1 MASITELRVPQI
13 TPNTHIVGLCGVN
26 DWKYPDGVRAS
37 DPIRDGWMV
46 SDFYLLN
53 HLFQGSGKTQTWW
66 SCLDPEELVSR
77 HGEYLHG
84 NCFRE
89 RRVVLDHSQK
99 ADRTTLHITSAEELL
114 CQFLEY
120 FRQLCE
126 RACKAEEPILLCAFC
141 HGDRDT
147 YGLEI
152 GGEEEDGPLLSVEEI
167 SNILAVNENLKISIM
182 MTSCFSGGWTVTPL
196 LRSNTRASK
205 ATILTAAGPNMES
218 ESWGATASLGRTCG
232 SIYISAVVSALEA
245 EAREEIAGGTQ
256 ITTKEFAGAITNQLV
271 NVVDPRFG
279 TVHDHQ
285 FEVQDE
291 AWTDPYHK
299 RTNLPAVPCHK
310 LLMQLRTV
318 PPREVTD
325 VRLDRSASLAEIEE
339 WEHSHSTAAH
349 ALIAASNYGGS
360 MSAVRKAIRKKAMAY
375 MKGFP
380 GRDGLSEN
388 IGPHSVIKKCIE
400 KPNLLEE
407 DGWEYAWSLLHYR
420 MGAME
425 VAERLANRLGLEAP
439 KGPQWD
445 KDDWLKKNDGTQ
457 LKEKVGEC
465 LRLVVENKLIPTFPG
480 TRKYYDKPLWYLAIH
495 LAQSGLSRAD
505 VQSRLGIAQ
514 KIVQTTVT
522 SNVQEVKAKVTLSR
536 KAGVWFVSLK
546 ERIRS
551 LSPSKRL
558 SGSYSS
564 SSRPRLSLEG
574 PKQGPRQDK
583 SRPGSSRQHGEG

>member
-1 MASITELRVPQI
+1 MASVTELRVPQI

-26 DWKYPDGVRAS
+26 NWKHLDGIQAS
-37 DPIRDGWMV
+37 DPTRDGWMI

-53 HLFQGSGKTQTWW
+53 HLFKGSGKTQTWW
-66 SCLDPEELVSR
+66 SCLDPDELVNR

-99 ADRTTLHITSAEELL
+99 PDRTTLHITSPKELL
-114 CQFLEY
+114 HQFLQY
-120 FRQLCE
+120 FQELCA
-126 RACKAEEPILLCAFC
+126 RACKAEEPILMCVFC

-167 SNILAVNENLKISIM
+167 SNILAVNENLNISIM

-196 LRSNTRASK
+196 LRSETQASK
-205 ATILTAAGPNMES
+205 ATIFTAAGKNTLS
-218 ESWGATASLGRTCG
+218 ESWCATESLGLTCG
-232 SIYISAVVSALEA
+232 SIYVSAVVKTLEA
-245 EAREEIAGGTQ
+245 EAKEEIAGGTEV
-256 ITTKEFAGAITNQLV
+256 TTKECAGSITNQLV

-279 TVHDHQ
+279 TIHEHQ
-285 FEVQDE
+285 FEVQDK

-299 RTNLPAVPCHK
+299 RTSLPAIPYHD
-310 LLMQLRTV
+310 LLMQLRIV

-325 VRLDRSASLAEIEE
+325 VRLDRGASLAEIKE
-339 WEHSHSTAAH
+339 WERSHPTAAH

-360 MSAVRKAIRKKAMAY
+360 MSAVRKAIRKEAIAY

-388 IGPHSVIKKCIE
+388 VGPHSVIKKCID
-400 KPNLLEE
+400 KPDILDD

-420 MGAME
+420 KGAMQ

-445 KDDWLKKNDGTQ
+445 KDDWLMKHNGTQ
-457 LKEKVGEC
+457 LKRKAEEYM
-465 LRLVVENKLIPTFPG
+465 RLVVDSRLIPTFPG
-480 TRKYYDKPLWYLAIH
+480 TRKYYEKPLWYLAITF
-495 LAQSGLSRAD
+495 AQSGMSKAD
-505 VQSRLGIAQ
+505 VQSCLGIAQ

-522 SNVQEVKAKVTLSR
+522 SNVQEVKWVNPETM
-536 KAGVWFVSLK
+536 SLD
-546 ERIRS
+546 S
-551 LSPSKRL
+551 V
-558 SGSYSS
+558 GT
-564 SSRPRLSLEG
+564 
-574 PKQGPRQDK
+574 
-583 SRPGSSRQHGEG
+583 